1 MSKGRY
7 AYFLGCLT
15 PNRYP
20 GIEAATKDVLNA
32 FDIEVLEMNGASCCP
47 APGVFGSFDLF
58 TWAVIAARNL
68 TIAEELGVN
77 VTMTCNG
84 CYGSLQEANHLL
96 KENKELREKVNE
108 ILAKIDREFKGSI
121 EVIHV
126 VEILRHEVGLER
138 ISDATIQPLTGIK
151 VGVHY
156 GCHFLKPSD
165 IRQQGSSETP
175 VIMEELISAVDA
187 EPVEYKE
194 KLMCCGAGGGVRS
207 AKPDIAL
214 DYTREKVDNMLAVGA
229 DCVCTPCAFCH
240 FQFDSGQTEL
250 NAELNNG
257 HYNLPVIFITQLIG
271 LGLGISPVRMG
282 LYDNKTQIQ
291 TLLDKI
297 RVE

>member
-32 FDIEVLEMNGASCCP
+32 FDIEVLEMNAASCCP

-58 TWAVIAARNL
+58 TWAIIAARNL
-68 TIAEELGVN
+68 TIAEELDADI
-77 VTMTCNG
+77 TMTCNG
-84 CYGSLQEANHLL
+84 CYGSLQEANHML
-96 KENKELREKVNE
+96 KENKELREEVNQV
-108 ILAKIDREFKGSI
+108 LAKIGREFKGSI

-126 VEILRHEVGLER
+126 VEILRNEVGLER

-156 GCHFLKPSD
+156 GCHFLKPSEV
-165 IRQQGSSETP
+165 RHQGSPETP
-175 VIMEELISAVDA
+175 VIIEELISAVDA
-187 EPVEYKE
+187 EPVDYKE
-194 KLMCCGAGGGVRS
+194 KLMCCGAGGGVRA
-207 AKPDIAL
+207 AKLDLAL
-214 DYTREKVDNMLAVGA
+214 DFTKEKVDNMLAVGA
-229 DCVCTPCAFCH
+229 DCATTPCAFCH
-240 FQFDSGQTEL
+240 FQFDVGQQEI
-250 NAELNNG
+250 NAKLNNG
-257 HYNLPVIFITQLIG
+257 HYNLPVVYITQLIG

-282 LYDNKTQIQ
+282 LYDNKTQVK

>member
-1 MSKGRY
+1 MTRSRY

-20 GIEAATKDVLNA
+20 GIEAATKDVMNA
-32 FDIEVLEMNGASCCP
+32 FDIEVIEMNAASCCP

-58 TWAVIAARNL
+58 TWLTIAARNL
-68 TIAEELGVN
+68 TIAEEANSNIMV
-77 VTMTCNG
+77 TCNG
-84 CYGSLQEANHLL
+84 CFGSLQEANHIL
-96 KENKELREKVNE
+96 KSNKELKRQVNE
-108 ILAKIDREFKGSI
+108 ILAKIGREFKGEI

-126 VEILRHEVGLER
+126 VEILRNEVGLER

-156 GCHFLKPSD
+156 GCHFLKPSEM
-165 IRQQGSSETP
+165 RHQGNPETP
-175 VIMEELISAVDA
+175 VILEELIGAVDG

-194 KLMCCGAGGGVRS
+194 KLMCCGAGGGVRA
-207 AKPDIAL
+207 AKPDITT
-214 DYTREKVDNMLAVGA
+214 DFTREKIDNMLAMGA
-229 DCVCTPCAFCH
+229 DCVTTPCAFCH
-240 FQFDSGQTEL
+240 FQFDVGQQEI
-250 NAELNNG
+250 NAKLNNG
-257 HYNLPVIFITQLIG
+257 HFNLPVVYITQLIG

-282 LYDNKTQIQ
+282 LYDNKTQVK

>member
-1 MSKGRY
+1 MRKSRY

-20 GIEAATKDVLNA
+20 GIEAATKDVLNF

-47 APGVFGSFDLF
+47 APGVFGSFDLL
-58 TWAVIAARNL
+58 TWLTIAARNL
-68 TIAEELGVN
+68 TIAEGLNANIV
-77 VTMTCNG
+77 VTCNG
-84 CYGSLQEANHLL
+84 CYGTLQEANHML
-96 KENKELREKVNE
+96 KSNKELREQVNQL
-108 ILAKIDREFKGSI
+108 LAKIGREYKGK
-121 EVIHV
+121 VDVVHV
-126 VEILRHEVGLER
+126 VEVLRNDVGLER
-138 ISDATIQPLTGIK
+138 ISDSTVQPLTGVK

-165 IRQQGSSETP
+165 VRQKGNPETP

-187 EPVEYKE
+187 VPLEYKD
-194 KLMCCGAGGGVRS
+194 KLMCCGAGGGVRA
-207 AKPDIAL
+207 AKIDVAL
-214 DYTREKVDNMLAVGA
+214 DFTKEKIDNMLAAGA

-240 FQFDSGQTEL
+240 FQFDAGQQEL
-250 NAELNNG
+250 NAKLKNG

-282 LYDNKTQIQ
+282 LYDNKTQVQ

-297 RVE
+297 RGA

>member
-165 IRQQGSSETP
+165 VRQQGSPEAP

-187 EPVEYKE
+187 EPVDYKE
-194 KLMCCGAGGGVRS
+194 KLMCCGAGGGVRA

-214 DYTREKVDNMLAVGA
+214 DFTKEKIDNMLAVGA

-271 LGLGISPVRMG
+271 LGLGISPVRMR
-282 LYDNKTQIQ
+282 LYDNKTQVQ

>member
-1 MSKGRY
+1 MSKSRY

-32 FDIEVLEMNGASCCP
+32 FDIEVLEMNAASCCP

-68 TIAEELGVN
+68 TIAEELDANITV
-77 VTMTCNG
+77 TCNG
-84 CYGSLQEANHLL
+84 CYGSLQEANHML
-96 KENKELREKVNE
+96 KKNKELREQVNE
-108 ILAKIDREFKGSI
+108 VLAKVGRQYKGTV
-121 EVIHV
+121 EVVHV
-126 VEILRHEVGLER
+126 VEILRNEVGLER
-138 ISDATIQPLTGIK
+138 ISDATIQPLTGVK
-151 VGVHY
+151 VGIHY

-165 IRQQGSSETP
+165 VRQQGSPETP
-175 VIMEELISAVDA
+175 VIMEELVSAVDA

-194 KLMCCGAGGGVRS
+194 KLMCCGAGGGVRA
-207 AKPDIAL
+207 AKIDIAL
-214 DYTREKVDNMLAVGA
+214 DFTREKIDNMLAVGA
-229 DCVCTPCAFCH
+229 DCVTSPCAFCH
-240 FQFDSGQTEL
+240 FQFDAGQQEI
-250 NAELNNG
+250 NAKLNNG

-282 LYDNKTQIQ
+282 LYDNKTQVQ

-297 RVE
+297 RVG